1 VDVLRELGLSTVDGG
16 LMLIAPPDSV
26 LAEAGRMR
34 PRPSIASTLY
44 VAEPTARIAWWPE
57 RRQLTPAALSRLR
70 WMLEGDGAR
79 AWLVLDGED
88 GAAPTAPE
96 ARDAATAAGL
106 TVAVERPLGGGDTAL
121 EVHL

>member
-1 VDVLRELGLSTVDGG
+1 MELLAELGLSAADGG

-44 VAEPTARIAWWPE
+44 VAEPAARIAWWPE

-79 AWLVLDGED
+79 AWLIIDATDDDALTP
-88 GAAPTAPE
+88 GAVRGAV
-96 ARDAATAAGL
+96 TAAGL
-106 TVAVERPLGGGDTAL
+106 TVAGERSRAGGESAL